1 MQEIID
7 INYGENDQ
15 MKILGIS
22 GSPRKS
28 HTTEGLVKAILDA
41 TGLETELVSLHD
53 KVINGCIC
61 CLGCVEDN
69 VCKVRDDYIPL
80 MHKVLNADAIV
91 IGAPNYFGRLNALTH
106 AFLERF
112 YCFRHDKD
120 GLGGM
125 KLSGKIGAIASVG
138 GGGEW
143 EMPGRDKK
151 MYEIAGEDIKGFFD
165 YNEIECVGTVEAQ
178 GAVPCFSCGYG
189 EVCSVSGVK
198 AFFGQDAK
206 ISPEIIPCLDK
217 QPEVINKAKSLGKA
231 LRERLQVNS

>member
-1 MQEIID
+1 MGG
-7 INYGENDQ
+7 NAR
-15 MKILGIS
+15 MKVLGIS

-28 HTTEGLVKAILDA
+28 HTTEGLVKTILDA
-41 TGLETELVSLHD
+41 TDLETELISLHD
-53 KVINGCIC
+53 MTINGCIC

-80 MHKVLNADAIV
+80 MYKVLEADALV

-106 AFLERF
+106 SFLERF

-120 GLGGM
+120 GHGGM

-143 EMPGRDKK
+143 EMPGRD
-151 MYEIAGEDIKGFFD
+151 MAMNAIAGEDVKGFFD
-165 YNEIECVGTVEAQ
+165 YNEIECVGSVAAQ

-198 AFFGQDAK
+198 RFFGEDAK
-206 ISPEIIPCLDK
+206 ISTDIIPCLDK
-217 QPEVINKAKSLGKA
+217 QPAIINKAKLLGKT
-231 LRERLQVNS
+231 LRDRL

>member
-1 MQEIID
+1 
-7 INYGENDQ
+7 

-28 HTTEGLVKAILDA
+28 HTTEGLVKTILNA
-41 TGLETELVSLHD
+41 TGLETELISLHD
-53 KVINGCIC
+53 MTINGCIC

-80 MHKVLNADAIV
+80 MHKVLEADAIV
-91 IGAPNYFGRLNALTH
+91 VGAPNYFGRLNALTH

-151 MYEIAGEDIKGFFD
+151 MYEIAGEDIKDFFD
-165 YNEIECVGTVEAQ
+165 CNEIECVGSVEAQ

-189 EVCSVSGVK
+189 EICKVSGVK

-206 ISPEIIPCLDK
+206 ITSEIIPCLDK
-217 QPEVINKAKSLGKA
+217 QPEVIDKAKLLGKA
-231 LRERLQVNS
+231 LRERLQANS

>member
-1 MQEIID
+1 
-7 INYGENDQ
+7 
-15 MKILGIS
+15 MKVLGIS

-28 HTTEGLVKAILDA
+28 HTTEELVKTILVA
-41 TGLETELVSLHD
+41 TGLETELISLHD
-53 KVINGCIC
+53 MTINGCIC
-61 CLGCVEDN
+61 CLGCVGDN

-80 MHKVLNADAIV
+80 MYKVLESDAIV
-91 IGAPNYFGRLNALTH
+91 VGAPNYFGRLNALTH

-120 GLGGM
+120 GHGGM

-143 EMPGRDKK
+143 EMPGRE
-151 MYEIAGEDIKGFFD
+151 MAMNAIAGKDVKGFFD
-165 YNEIECVGTVEAQ
+165 YNEIECVGSVAAQ

-217 QPEVINKAKSLGKA
+217 QPDVINKAKLLGKA
-231 LRERLQVNS
+231 LRERLKNN